1 MSHPPQASQ
10 DTARAIFA
18 GTGEIS
24 ARMRAFDWSR
34 TPLGPPD
41 SWPQSLKTTV
51 RIMLTSRFAMWMA
64 WGDDLTFFYND
75 AYRPTLGVKD
85 AWALGTPSAQVWAE
99 IWPDIGP
106 RVQHVLET
114 GEATW
119 DQGLRLILERSG
131 YPEETYHTFSYSP
144 LADDRG
150 HVTGMLCVV
159 TEESERVVGERRLR
173 VLRDLAARTGEAR
186 TPDTVL
192 AALRACLDTD
202 AHDLPF
208 ALVYLPEE
216 GGEALRLAPA
226 AGVAPETLG
235 LPATLGRLAG
245 AEETE
250 TPWPVHDVFTT
261 LTPRVVDLTSY
272 AGVPSGPWDRPPTQA
287 LLLPLV
293 QAGQP
298 RAAGVLIA
306 GLNPYRPLD
315 DDYRGFLDLFVGQVT
330 AALANANAYAEER
343 RRAEALA
350 ELDRAKTAFF
360 ANASHELRTPL
371 TLMLGPLEDL
381 LTGDVGPLT
390 PGQQDVLDIA
400 HRNSLRLLR
409 LVNTLLDFSRLEA
422 GRAQA
427 SYLPTD
433 LATVTADLASSF
445 RSAMERA
452 GLRFTVQAG
461 PLPEPVYVAPELWE
475 KVVLNLLSNAF
486 KFTLSG
492 EVAVSLAAEGREAVL
507 RVRDSGV
514 GIPAAELGR
523 LFERFHRVEGQRGRS
538 FEGTGIGL
546 ALVREIVALHGGR
559 VEAASEE
566 GQGTTFTVRLPL
578 GTAHLLPGQIGA
590 ARSLGSTATGAL
602 PYVEEALRWLPGG
615 ALPGQPGAG
624 VRAQPDPAPPA
635 GERGGGRGGERGRVL
650 LVDDNA
656 DLRDY
661 IARLL
666 APGHDV
672 RVVPD
677 GEAAL
682 EAIQEARPDLVITDV
697 MMPRLDGFGLLRALR
712 NDPRTRDLPVI
723 MLSARAGEEARVQG
737 LTAGADDYLVKP
749 FSARELLAKVGANLA
764 LSRMRREALA
774 REQAYSA
781 GLEARVVERARE
793 VTQWRDR
800 YEVAV
805 QGAGALIYDWDPE
818 TDEIVYG
825 GAIEHITG
833 YLPGELAGR
842 LSDWSERLVHPG
854 DRAAFAAE
862 VQRTT
867 DTGENFRLGFRLIR
881 KGGTVLEVED
891 DGYFTRDAGGQVL
904 RMVGFV
910 RDVTERNRAE
920 AALRRANEELRRSN
934 AELERFAYIASHDLQ
949 EPIRTVG
956 SFAGLL
962 GRRYGDVL
970 DERGQGYLR
979 TVEQGALRMKTL
991 VDDLL
996 VFSRLN
1002 ADHPPLQPVNA
1013 SEPLQEA
1020 LARLDSA
1027 LRDAGARVVVV
1038 ELPTVCGDAP
1048 RLVQLFQNLLTNAV
1062 KFRREGE
1069 TPEVRVGATREGDEW
1084 HFTVS
1089 DNGIGIEAAYFGRI
1103 FEMFQ
1108 RLHGRERYEGSG
1120 LGLAICQKIVAQHGG
1135 RLWVQSVP
1143 GEGSTFHFTLP
1154 PGPDLPAAHSP
1165 EVASPEAEA

>member
-1 MSHPPQASQ
+1 MPHPAPSDQNA
-10 DTARAIFA
+10 AREIFA
-18 GTGEIS
+18 GTGEMS
-24 ARMRAFDWSR
+24 ARMRAFDWSK

-41 SWPQSLKTTV
+41 TWPQSLKTTV
-51 RIMLTSRFAMWMA
+51 RILLTSRFAMWML
-64 WGDDLTFFYND
+64 WGEGLTFFCND
-75 AYRPTLGVKD
+75 AYRPTLGVKE
-85 AWALGTPSAQVWAE
+85 AWALGSPSDRVWAE
-99 IWPDIGP
+99 IWDDIGP
-106 RVQHVLET
+106 RIQHVLET

-119 DQGLRLILERSG
+119 DEDLRLFLERSG

-150 HVTGMLCVV
+150 HITGMLCVV

-173 VLRDLAARTGEAR
+173 MLRDLAARSGEAR
-186 TPDTVL
+186 TPAEVL
-192 AALRACLDTD
+192 AALRACLEAE

-208 ALVYLPEE
+208 ALVYLPE
-216 GGEALRLAPA
+216 GEEEELQLAA
-226 AGVAPETLG
+226 AVGLDPERLG
-235 LPATLGRLAG
+235 LPLRMLGAAG
-245 AEETE
+245 DA
-250 TPWPVHDVFTT
+250 PWPVQAVFND
-261 LTPRVVDLTSY
+261 LVPRVADLSALPDLPT
-272 AGVPSGPWDRPPTQA
+272 GPWDRPPIQA
-287 LLLPLV
+287 LVLPLA
-293 QAGQP
+293 QAGQT
-298 RAAGVLIA
+298 RAAGVFVA
-306 GLNPYRPLD
+306 ALNPYRPLD
-315 DDYRGFLDLFVGQVT
+315 EDYRGFLGLFVGQVT
-330 AALANANAYAEER
+330 AALKGANAYEEER

-381 LTGDVGPLT
+381 LTGDAGPLT
-390 PGQQDVLDIA
+390 ARQQEVLEMA
-400 HRNSLRLLR
+400 HRGSLRLLR

-427 SYLPTD
+427 SYVPTD

-452 GLRFTVQAG
+452 GLRYGVEVS
-461 PLPEPVYVAPELWE
+461 PLSEPVYVDPEMWE

-492 EVAVSLAAEGREAVL
+492 EVAVTLAQEGREAVL

-559 VEAASEE
+559 VEVQSAE

-578 GTAHLLPGQIGA
+578 GSAHLPPERLGA
-590 ARSLGSTATGAL
+590 ERTLSSTATGAL
-602 PYVEEALRWLPGG
+602 PYVEEALRWLPGEARPETLAEPEG
-615 ALPGQPGAG
+615 APLP
-624 VRAQPDPAPPA
+624 
-635 GERGGGRGGERGRVL
+635 GERGQVL

-666 APGHDV
+666 APQHDV

-677 GEAAL
+677 GQAAL
-682 EAIQEARPDLVITDV
+682 EAVAEALPDLVITDV

-712 NDPRTRDLPVI
+712 ENPRTRELPVI

-737 LTAGADDYLVKP
+737 LMAGADDYLVKP
-749 FSARELLAKVGANLA
+749 FSARELLAKVGAHLA
-764 LSRMRREALA
+764 LARLRREALA

-781 GLEARVVERARE
+781 ELEARVAERARE
-793 VTQWRDR
+793 VVQWRDR

-805 QGAGALIYDWDPE
+805 RGAGALIYDWDPA
-818 TDEIVYG
+818 TNGILYS
-825 GAIEHITG
+825 GAVEHITG
-833 YLPGELAGR
+833 YRADELPGR
-842 LSDWSERLVHPG
+842 LEDWTERLIHPE
-854 DRAAFAAE
+854 DRAAFAHEIERVLA
-862 VQRTT
+862 
-867 DTGENFRLGFRLIR
+867 TGEAFQLGFRVVR
-881 KGGTVLEVED
+881 RDGTVLDVED
-891 DGYFTRDAGGQVL
+891 DGYFMRDEAGRV
-904 RMVGFV
+904 RHMVGFV
-910 RDVTERNRAE
+910 RDVTERKRAE
-920 AALRRANEELRRSN
+920 TALRQANEELSRSN

-962 GRRYGDVL
+962 ARRYGDVL
-970 DERGQGYLR
+970 DERGRQYLH
-979 TVEQGALRMKTL
+979 TVELGALRMKTL

-1002 ADHPPLQPVNA
+1002 AAHPPFQLLDLNVPVH
-1013 SEPLQEA
+1013 EA
-1020 LARLDSA
+1020 LARLDMT
-1027 LRDAGARVVVV
+1027 LQETGARVTVGD
-1038 ELPTVCGDAP
+1038 LPTVYGDP
-1048 RLVQLFQNLLTNAV
+1048 SRLAQLFQNLIANAV
-1062 KFRREGE
+1062 KFRHEGVP
-1069 TPEVRVGATREGDEW
+1069 PEVTIGAARAGNLW

-1089 DNGIGIEAAYFGRI
+1089 DNGIGIEQAYFTRI

-1108 RLHGRERYEGSG
+1108 RLHSRDRYEGSG

-1135 RLWVQSVP
+1135 QMWVESTP
-1143 GEGSTFHFTLP
+1143 GAGSTFHFTLSGGAP
-1154 PGPDLPAAHSP
+1154 
-1165 EVASPEAEA
+1165 